1 MKVKEESETLGLKLS
16 IQKTKIMTYGPM
28 TSWQIDVETVADF
41 IFLGSK
47 ITADGDCSH
56 EIKQRLLLGRKAMT
70 NLDSMLKSRDITL
83 PTKVRIVKVMIF
95 PMVMY
100 GCESWTIKKAE
111 QRRIDDFELWCWRRL
126 LRVPW
131 ALRRSNQSILKE
143 INLEYLLEG
152 LMVKLKLQNF
162 GHLMLRTDSF
172 EKTLML
178 GKTEGG
184 KRRERQSMRWLDG
197 ITDSMKVNLSSS
209 RSWWWTGK
217 PGVPQS
223 IGSQRVVH
231 DWATELSSRPI
242 LSNTVSMRHVWLY
255 SSLEVLLTVKH
266 IRLQMVWK
274 ENMQNISRTIL
285 YSLHVDSIILGMHRV
300 RLNALSKLI
309 FSISPYCS

>member
-1 MKVKEESETLGLKLS
+1 M
-16 IQKTKIMTYGPM
+16 
-28 TSWQIDVETVADF
+28 
-41 IFLGSK
+41 
-47 ITADGDCSH
+47 
-56 EIKQRLLLGRKAMT
+56 
-70 NLDSMLKSRDITL
+70 
-83 PTKVRIVKVMIF
+83 
-95 PMVMY
+95 
-100 GCESWTIKKAE
+100 
-111 QRRIDDFELWCWRRL
+111 RRI
-126 LRVPW
+126 
-131 ALRRSNQSILKE
+131 
-143 INLEYLLEG
+143 
-152 LMVKLKLQNF
+152 
-162 GHLMLRTDSF
+162 DSF

-178 GKTEGG
+178 GKIESG
-184 KRRERQSMRWLDG
+184 RRRGWQSMRWLDG